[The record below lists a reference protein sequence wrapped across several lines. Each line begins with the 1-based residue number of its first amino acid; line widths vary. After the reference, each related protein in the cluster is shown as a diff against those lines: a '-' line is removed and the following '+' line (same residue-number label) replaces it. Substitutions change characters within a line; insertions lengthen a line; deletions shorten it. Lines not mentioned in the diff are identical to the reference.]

1 MKKLTSVVATLALAL
16 PLAVSPF
23 AMTTTA
29 NAATITPKTTTHAF
43 TKASH
48 FHPTKV
54 QPKTTTTLT
63 TIHFAADRA
72 VAFVSPA
79 KAKLST
85 KKTYTA
91 TKAITVTT
99 GKHSTTTYYFISA
112 HGKALGWVKA
122 ATVTKRIAPIA
133 TKQTPKTKLTIV
145 KKATKKA
152 APKATS
158 SKKATSKMKAQKKTI
173 KLAKQTTFKA
183 KPTKLTVNH
192 PKTSGPTIKKVTTPT
207 TKKAVAKPTKAK
219 KFAPRLIKKTTQK
232 ATSKAPKIA
241 AKKHSTVKTATKH
254 AAPKLAFKTPA
265 KI

>member
-145 KKATKKA
+145 KKATKKV
-152 APKATS
+152 AP
-158 SKKATSKMKAQKKTI
+158 KATSKMKAQKKTI